1 MRQGVQCSDCGI
13 NVHHRCQQ
21 VVPKTCGVSSSEKRG
36 RIKVTLNSLQIDNEH
51 YRITVNSKE
60 KGREEEREREE
71 GEREGRGRKREE
83 GRE

>member
-60 KGREEEREREE
+60 KGREEERERE
-71 GEREGRGRKREE
+71 REGGREGGREE